1 MKTIR
6 EKIWYFLLDSKTNQ
20 YLAES
25 IVKYY
30 QKRDLILN
38 LFLLITTSSSI
49 TAWAVWKELP
59 ILWAIIIGVSQVIT
73 IAKPYFL
80 FPKYI
85 KIFNEKSIYW
95 QQLSIE
101 IEELWVNTNY
111 SHITEE
117 ESSVKYFELKR
128 KSMNF
133 DSLPDDIIFFTHN
146 NLQSIAEEKCNIY
159 LNKI

>member
-1 MKTIR
+1 MRTTR

-30 QKRDLILN
+30 QKCDLILN

-49 TAWAVWKELP
+49 AAWVVWKQLP
-59 ILWAIIIGVSQVIT
+59 ILWAIIIGVSQVLT

-80 FPKYI
+80 FPKYV
-85 KIFNEKSIYW
+85 KVFNEKSIYW

-101 IEELWVNTNY
+101 IEELWSNINIFQ
-111 SHITEE
+111 ITEE
-117 ESSVKYFELKR
+117 MASGEYFELKK
-128 KSMNF
+128 KSINF
-133 DSLPDDIIFFTHN
+133 DNFQDDIIFFNHSKF
-146 NLQSIAEEKCNIY
+146 QRIAEEKCNIY